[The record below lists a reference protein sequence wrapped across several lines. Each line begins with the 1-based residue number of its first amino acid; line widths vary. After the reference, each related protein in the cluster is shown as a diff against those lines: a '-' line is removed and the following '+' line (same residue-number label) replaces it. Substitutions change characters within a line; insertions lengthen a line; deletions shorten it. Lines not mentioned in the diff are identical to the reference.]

1 MASTA
6 ATVVLPARLAHR
18 RIFWGWSLCR
28 TSTCHG
34 SGVIPSWVAKSAG
47 EAGMSTSPPRCLSER
62 ARLHS
67 LRSDTKLTLYLS
79 PLCPN
84 VGLFE
89 TALDFKGLQLRVL
102 RCHSRIQDGGL
113 QLPTEH
119 LLGQVVHQLP
129 DSAGLFV
136 DLAPAPARRR
146 SAALCGAVG
155 IVAKAERGVALRG
168 PLARLTSL
176 RYSVTQPQYSPP
188 PGGPLVESKWR
199 GSRSPP
205 PRRRSLGL
213 RVGLQV
219 EEPGAV

>member
-34 SGVIPSWVAKSAG
+34 SGVMPSWVAKSAG
-47 EAGMSTSPPRCLSER
+47 EAGMLTSPPRCLSER

-146 SAALCGAVG
+146 SAA
-155 IVAKAERGVALRG
+155 
-168 PLARLTSL
+168 RLGSWPRQNEESPCAGLWHGLPAFVIASHSL
-176 RYSVTQPQYSPP
+176 NTHHP